1 MLYLASMLVLFLAE
15 LCSNLHTLATIKNN
29 KRMASLFSAISSTLW
44 CMKMLIIVNKPLTL
58 FTAFIGAYLGS
69 ICAWH
74 IWPNSST
81 KE

>member
-1 MLYLASMLVLFLAE
+1 
-15 LCSNLHTLATIKNN
+15 
-29 KRMASLFSAISSTLW
+29 MASLFSAISSTLW